1 MFFCFVFKFAVHIVH
16 VQAGSVNVCRARI
29 RSRTLR
35 VFLHIVTVNLSVV
48 VSGNR
53 LEKLL
58 LLRSV
63 SVLFW
68 LAALFAVSRTVL

>member
-1 MFFCFVFKFAVHIVH
+1 MYRLLALMLVVRV
-16 VQAGSVNVCRARI
+16 

-35 VFLHIVTVNLSVV
+35 VFLPIVTMNLSVV
-48 VSGNR
+48 VSGDR
-53 LEKLL
+53 LERLL

-68 LAALFAVSRTVL
+68 LAALFAVSRAVL